1 MTDQLNVLPIGRV
14 VQWLQAGLAID
25 ILNDPFELILELIL
39 EVADILK
46 FWVKQAPEVLDHLG
60 RLNELFKDKVSAL
73 KKDFVFILYSEQVN
87 PHLGLVDYHLL
98 INLRQKCQEFL
109 ISLGIDL
116 MDLPQVAKLL
126 ESPN

>member
-1 MTDQLNVLPIGRV
+1 MSDQLNVLPIGRV

-109 ISLGIDL
+109 ICLGIDL